1 MPDATAATTASWIQA
16 GGVLAFAGAVLWEL
30 RQLRP
35 IMAEVKTVLASLL
48 ERERM
53 RAEQRAQIIAAQ
65 AVPAQVWDDTTDAI
79 GEPVRRHATPARG
92 TVYGPYRPRTSADE

>member
-1 MPDATAATTASWIQA
+1 MADVDATTASWIQA

-35 IMAEVKTVLASLL
+35 LIAEVRQVLASLL

-53 RAEQRAQIIAAQ
+53 RAEQRAQLLAAQ
-65 AVPAQVWDDTTDAI
+65 AVPNQVWDDETDAI
-79 GEPVRRHATPARG
+79 AEPLRRHRTPPRG
-92 TVYGPYRPRTSADE
+92 GNYGPIRPRSSTDE